1 MLDVVIEGGT
11 VVDGTGAPRRRA
23 DVGVAG
29 GRIVAVGEVD
39 GRAHQRI
46 DADGRI
52 VAPGFVDVH
61 THLDAQAFWDPT
73 LGPSPLHGVTTAI
86 GGNCGFTIAPLS
98 ADAGDYLMRML
109 ARVEG
114 MPLASLEQ
122 GVPWDW
128 TTTAEYLDRLDGTLA
143 INAGFKVGH
152 SALRRVVMGEAA
164 NERTATEDE
173 LDRMRRLLRD
183 GLAAGGLG
191 FSSTWAET
199 HNDANGDPV
208 PSRFADAHEIVEL
221 ARLCAEFPGTS
232 LEFLPVGTGPFG
244 DEVAELMIAMSAA
257 AQRPLNWNVISPSAA
272 SLPRWLEKLAVSDR
286 AQERGAKVVGLT
298 MPVDMRARFS
308 FLAGFVLDV
317 FDGWAPVMAL
327 PAEEKIKVF
336 SDPEQRR
343 RLKDQAEASRG
354 MSHLSNWHSLVLVE
368 TFTPDT
374 KPYAGRLVGDIAA
387 ELGKEPFDALVDIAL
402 VDGLRTTFTRN
413 VPPPSDED
421 WAARVQLWRDPRTV
435 IGASDAGAHLDMIA
449 AFRYATGMI
458 EEAVRGQGLLSL
470 EEAVHLLTGAPAR
483 LYGLRDR
490 GSISESAHADVI
502 VFDED
507 TIGSEPVGTRF
518 DLPGGAG
525 RLYAAATGIDRVLVN
540 GTEIVRGGADTGA
553 RPGTLLRSG
562 RDTATPTMDL

>member
-23 DVGVAG
+23 DVGVAD
-29 GRIVAVGEVD
+29 GRIVAVGEVED
-39 GRAHQRI
+39 RARHRI
-46 DADGRI
+46 DAEGRI

-73 LGPSPLHGVTTAI
+73 LGPSSLHGVTSAI

-98 ADAGDYLMRML
+98 GEAGDYLMRML

-164 NERTATEDE
+164 NERTAREDE
-173 LDRMRRLLRD
+173 LAQMRGLLRE

-199 HNDANGDPV
+199 HNDGNGDPV

-221 ARLCAEFPGTS
+221 ARLCSEFPGTS
-232 LEFLPVGTGPFG
+232 LEFLPVGTGPFD

-257 AQRPLNWNVISPSAA
+257 ARRPLNWNVITPSAA
-272 SLPRWLEKLAVSDR
+272 SLPKWLEKLALGDR
-286 AQERGAKVVGLT
+286 ARTRGAKVVGLT

-317 FDGWAPVMAL
+317 FDGWAPVMAA
-327 PAEEKIKVF
+327 PPEEKLRILR
-336 SDPEQRR
+336 DPERRR
-343 RLKDQAEASRG
+343 RLDEQAQVTPRMGHIAAWRE
-354 MSHLSNWHSLVLVE
+354 LVLTE
-368 TFTPDT
+368 TFTPET
-374 KPYAGRLVGDIAA
+374 KPYQGRRVGDVAA
-387 ELGKEPFDALVDIAL
+387 ELGKDPFDALVDIA
-402 VDGLRTTFTRN
+402 VADGLRTTFSRD
-413 VPPPSDED
+413 VPPPSDAD
-421 WAARVQLWRDPRTV
+421 WQARLQLWRDPRTI

-449 AFRYATGMI
+449 AFRYATGML
-458 EEAVRGQGLLSL
+458 EEAVRGQGLLGL
-470 EEAVHLLTGAPAR
+470 EEAIHLLTAAPAR

-490 GSISESAHADVI
+490 GTVGEGAYADLI

-518 DLPGGAG
+518 DLPAGAG

-540 GTEIVRGGADTGA
+540 GTEIVRDGADTGA
-553 RPGTLLRSG
+553 RPGTLLRAG
-562 RDTATPTMDL
+562 RDTATPTMEY